1 MNKKTLVILYP
12 GCIEFEI
19 KFTLEVISKNSE
31 IYTSTP
37 DGKALKGSTGITY
50 LPDFSYKAALDQHF
64 DCILIPGGDQ
74 EDVVENESLKQ
85 LIQKADQSGSVI
97 GAVCAGPLLLAIAGI
112 LRNRSQTNASIYPSE
127 YAHVWNG
134 SHFVRQQIVVDGHIV
149 TALPEAHIDFGIEV
163 GKLMAAFENDKEAE
177 ITRLYYKGHHTRD
190 WSAIGP
196 VD

>member
-50 LPDFSYKAALDQHF
+50 LPDFSYKAALDQQF
-64 DCILIPGGDQ
+64 DCILVPGGDQ

-85 LIQKADQSGSVI
+85 LLQKADRAGSVI
-97 GAVCAGPLLLAIAGI
+97 GAVCAGPLLLAIAGV
-112 LRNRSQTNASIYPSE
+112 LKNRSQTNASIYPRE

-134 SHFVRQQIVVDGHIV
+134 SHFMKEQIVVDGHIV
-149 TALPEAHIDFGIEV
+149 TALPEAHIDFGIEI
-163 GKLMAAFENDKEAE
+163 GKLMSSFENDKEAE
-177 ITRLYYKGHHTRD
+177 ITRLYYKGNHRRD
-190 WSAIGP
+190 WSQTGP